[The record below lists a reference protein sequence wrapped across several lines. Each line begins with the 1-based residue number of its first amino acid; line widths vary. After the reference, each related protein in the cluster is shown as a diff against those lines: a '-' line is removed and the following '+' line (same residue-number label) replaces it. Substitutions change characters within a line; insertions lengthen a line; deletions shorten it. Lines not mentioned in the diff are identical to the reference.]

1 MYRNHACS
9 PAPQLVCIF
18 FGEISPECHP
28 ERGSACTTESKFCGA
43 EQREAKQNRE
53 RDERQRAAGSRMGFL
68 NICSAS
74 VAFTKPTQPDYVR
87 ILPCANKRVINRSQ
101 IPLRATALALLL
113 TAMRPRAHSRIAKV
127 RLRSVAWR
135 PHSAQDDTRGKGR
148 TINSRKNHRL

>member
-1 MYRNHACS
+1 MNSANFAVGVLILYRNHACS

-68 NICSAS
+68 NVCSAS
-74 VAFTKPTQPDYVR
+74 VTFTKRTQPDYIR
-87 ILPCANKRVINRSQ
+87 ILLCANKRVINRSQ
-101 IPLRATALALLL
+101 IPLRAIALALLL
-113 TAMRPRAHSRIAKV
+113 YSVSCSRDGHFIPQKFDSV
-127 RLRSVAWR
+127 LRTPLRMTLGV
-135 PHSAQDDTRGKGR
+135 
-148 TINSRKNHRL
+148 